1 MIYHTKEAI
10 VLAVTQLKWLFC
22 TSVLSVFFFLYLVS
36 KSVYAKGCLNYSARA
51 LQLLYLVK
59 KSH

>member
-1 MIYHTKEAI
+1 MAFLHNSTFN
-10 VLAVTQLKWLFC
+10 T
-22 TSVLSVFFFLYLVS
+22 FLYLES

-59 KSH
+59 KKKSH